1 MSKGYKVKRKKEEEV
16 VVDTSA
22 LSKKELYDL
31 NKEKK
36 DALKAK
42 SEKKKN
48 KKKKNDTKQT
58 NLGVRI
64 FAIFMLVL
72 MIASVVASAI
82 AYLAY

>member
-1 MSKGYKVKRKKEEEV
+1 MSKSYKVKRKKEEV
-16 VVDTSA
+16 VVDESS

-31 NKEKK
+31 NKKEKET
-36 DALKAK
+36 AK
-42 SEKKKN
+42 IKNDKKKSKKN
-48 KKKKNDTKQT
+48 KKITKQT

>member
-1 MSKGYKVKRKKEEEV
+1 MSKSYKVKRKKEEV
-16 VVDTSA
+16 AVDESS

-31 NKEKK
+31 NKKEKEI
-36 DALKAK
+36 AK
-42 SEKKKN
+42 IKHNKKNSGKN
-48 KKKKNDTKQT
+48 KKASRQT
-58 NLGVRI
+58 NLVARI